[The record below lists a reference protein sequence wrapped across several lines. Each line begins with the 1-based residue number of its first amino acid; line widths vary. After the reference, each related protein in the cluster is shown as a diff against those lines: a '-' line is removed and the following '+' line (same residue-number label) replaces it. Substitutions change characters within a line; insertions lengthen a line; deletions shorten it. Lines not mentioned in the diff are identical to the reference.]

1 MRFRRIYNPVSFVFS
16 FAVFLLLYLT
26 LWSRV
31 YRNTNEDAVIR
42 IVKGDNLK
50 TVASKLEAAQVIY
63 NRYLFIAACRIFGN
77 QEGIIPGE
85 YKFQNGL
92 TSLNIVKTITDV
104 NIVHTYTITIPEG
117 LNIRQI
123 GRLTQRLYGLDSA
136 RFVYE
141 ASNDSLIKLLGVN
154 AVSLEG
160 FLYPDTYQVSFS
172 ANSNREQEIV
182 RVMAGEF
189 RKKITG
195 EMYEIM
201 QKKKLSLLEVV
212 TMASIIEGE
221 TRNEAEKKTIAGV
234 YYNRLK
240 RGIKLEADPTVQYV
254 LPGGWKRQLMY
265 SDLKFQ
271 SPYNTYL
278 HKGLP
283 PGPINNPSLSS
294 IIAALEP
301 EDNKFLYFVAKGD
314 GSHRYAESYEEHKKN
329 IILYK
334 QFLKEQEKKKEEEKK
349 NSENNKD

>member
-1 MRFRRIYNPVSFVFS
+1 MRLRSIYNPASFVITF
-16 FAVFLLLYLT
+16 FVFLLLYLT

-31 YRNTNEDAVIR
+31 YRNTNEDAVIK

-50 TVASKLEAAQVIY
+50 TVAAKLEDAQVIY
-63 NRYLFIAACRIFGN
+63 NKYLFIIVTRLLGN

-92 TSLNIVKTITDV
+92 TNLSIMKTITDGNLV
-104 NIVHTYTITIPEG
+104 RTYTITIPEG

-160 FLYPDTYQVSFS
+160 FLYPETYQISYS
-172 ANSNREQEIV
+172 ANSNREQEVV
-182 RVMAGEF
+182 RVMASEF
-189 RKKITG
+189 RKKITAD
-195 EMYEIM
+195 MYEQL
-201 QKKKLSLLEVV
+201 QKKKLTLLELI

-221 TRNEAEKKTIAGV
+221 TRNEAEKKTISGV

-240 RGIKLEADPTVQYV
+240 KGMRLEADPTVQYV
-254 LPGGWKRQLMY
+254 LPGGPKRQLMY
-265 SDLKFQ
+265 SDLKFP

-278 HKGLP
+278 NKGLP
-283 PGPINNPSLSS
+283 PGPINNPAIGS

-301 EDNKFLYFVAKGD
+301 EENKFLYFVAKGD
-314 GSHRYAESYEEHKKN
+314 GTHRYAETYDDHKKN
-329 IILYK
+329 IALYK
-334 QFLKEQEKKKEEEKK
+334 QYLKDQEKKKEEEKK
-349 NSENNKD
+349 NKEKDKD

>member
-1 MRFRRIYNPVSFVFS
+1 MNIRKIYYPASFITAFI
-16 FAVFLLLYLT
+16 VFLLVYLT

-31 YRNTNEDAVIR
+31 YRNSTEDAVIK

-50 TVASKLEAAQVIY
+50 TVAAKLEAGQVIY
-63 NRYLFIAACRIFGN
+63 NKYLFIIACRLLSN

-92 TSLNIVKTITDV
+92 TNLSIMKTITDV
-104 NIVHTYTITIPEG
+104 NLVRAYTITIPEG
-117 LNIRQI
+117 LNIRQT
-123 GRLTQRLYGLDSA
+123 GRLVQRLYGLDSA
-136 RFVYE
+136 KFVYE

-154 AVSLEG
+154 AATLEG
-160 FLYPDTYQVSFS
+160 FLYPDTYQISYSV
-172 ANSNREQEIV
+172 NSNREQEIV

-195 EMYEIM
+195 DVQKQM
-201 QKKKLSLLEVV
+201 QNRKLTLLEVI

-240 RGIKLEADPTVQYV
+240 KGMKLEADPTVQYV

-265 SDLKFQ
+265 SDLKFP

-278 HKGLP
+278 NKGLP
-283 PGPINNPSLSS
+283 PGPINNPSITS
-294 IIAALEP
+294 IQAALDP
-301 EDNKFLYFVAKGD
+301 EENKYLYFVAKGD
-314 GSHRYAESYEEHKKN
+314 GSHRYAETYDEHKKN
-329 IILYK
+329 IALYK
-334 QFLKEQEKKKEEEKK
+334 QFLKEQEKRKEEEKK
-349 NSENNKD
+349 NKEKDGN